1 MTFSA
6 RAVKPLTLVT
16 VALVLLLGNAL
27 PASAQELPLP
37 PNPAPSEPPPRPCQ
51 PYPLCLV
58 VPDPRVPQP
67 PPPSL
72 DRPDPDGPPTL
83 PLQNDP
89 GHAAHLK
96 GMFTID
102 DGYGRDLRNYD
113 LFANLPWLVSNPM
126 PTIWLWLANMG
137 FAVGKYALGFSVWF
151 TEWSMTAGVVD
162 WIKAPAQ
169 DLEKI
174 WQTTVIG
181 GLKLRELAL
190 LIATCYLGLLFM
202 RGLTTRA
209 WRETMSTIA
218 INVFAIAIITHPVDF
233 LVGDGGVLTLSR
245 DLGADVSAVIMGKQ
259 PGGTGNPAAPIGQAL
274 IDNLLIAPWETL
286 NYGTPVSGVQGTG
299 ACQYSIKQTLD
310 QGPWSGKDSTPAR
323 ELAGCPGEYGKY
335 NEVADGDRMLG
346 AWLYAVAMILFG
358 ILTLCLNA
366 IQILAPYF
374 LLFEGLLL
382 ALALVAALIPP
393 LQHQLIYRIS
403 SIAGTIAKLLM
414 GMLFIAVMTV
424 LLRSLM
430 LADLGPQLVKFAV
443 IDLVVFSGFLFRKR
457 LMANIQRIRG
467 GVNSGLQRLG
477 RPRSGPKALP
487 LPVVEPGPRRISRT
501 VKAGTGAFT
510 ESLAPANDLKNRLV
524 SAGKLGGK
532 VGSKAVSFTL
542 GAPVSWPATANRAQT
557 ALTARGTAAKATLG
571 RKVGAAKAYASTYA
585 GNIGA
590 AASPLWKAA
599 TTAATVLSTPRD
611 SSSPPVPPQPADS
624 HTPARISDTPT
635 FTGTDL
641 ATDRPARN
649 APKPTRSDPSAPEP
663 NPLPPGM
670 LPSTPTWTQRL
681 RTRLNEHRS

>member
-1 MTFSA
+1 MTLNA
-6 RAVKPLTLVT
+6 RAAKPLAFATIV
-16 VALVLLLGNAL
+16 LVLLLGNAA
-27 PASAQELPLP
+27 PATAQVVPLP
-37 PNPAPSEPPPRPCQ
+37 PNEPRPCQ

-58 VPDPRVPQP
+58 VPDPRAPQP
-67 PPPSL
+67 TPSTL
-72 DRPDPDGPPTL
+72 DRPDPDAPSL
-83 PLQNDP
+83 PLQDDP

-190 LIATCYLGLLFM
+190 LVATCYLGLLFM

-209 WRETMSTIA
+209 WRETVSTIA
-218 INVFAIAIITHPVDF
+218 INVLAIAIITHPVDF
-233 LVGDGGVLTLSR
+233 LVGDGGVLSLSR
-245 DLGADVSAVIMGKQ
+245 ELGTDVSAVIMGKQ
-259 PGGTGNPAAPIGQAL
+259 PGGTGNPAAPIGQVL

-286 NYGTPVSGVQGTG
+286 NYGTPVSGKQGTG
-299 ACQYSIKQTLD
+299 ACQYSIKQILD

-323 ELAGCPGEYGKY
+323 ELAGCPSEYGKY

-346 AWLYAVAMILFG
+346 AWLYAVAMILFA
-358 ILTLCLNA
+358 ILTICLNA

-382 ALALVAALIPP
+382 SLALIAALIPQ
-393 LQHQLIYRIS
+393 LQHQLAYRIS

-414 GMLFIAVMTV
+414 GMFFIAVMTV

-443 IDLVVFSGFLFRKR
+443 IDIVVFSGFLFRKR
-457 LMANIQRIRG
+457 LMANLQRIRSSVNT
-467 GVNSGLQRLG
+467 GVQRLG
-477 RPRSGPKALP
+477 RPRSGPKSMP
-487 LPVVEPGPRRISRT
+487 SPIVEPGPHRISRT
-501 VKAGTGAFT
+501 IKTSAGAFT
-510 ESLAPANDLKNRLV
+510 EAIAPANDLKNRLV
-524 SAGKLGGK
+524 TASKVGGK
-532 VGSKAVSFTL
+532 AGSKAVSFTL
-542 GAPVSWPATANRAQT
+542 GAPVSWPAAANRAHT
-557 ALTARGTAAKATLG
+557 ALTTRGTAAKAALG
-571 RKVGAAKAYASTYA
+571 RKAGAVKAYASTYA

-590 AASPLWKAA
+590 AASPLVNVA
-599 TTAATVLSTPRD
+599 TTAASVLGNRR
-611 SSSPPVPPQPADS
+611 SSGESPVAPQ
-624 HTPARISDTPT
+624 PARISATPE

-641 ATDRPARN
+641 AAPAPDSR
-649 APKPTRSDPSAPEP
+649 APRTPRSQSPEP
-663 NPLPPGM
+663 TPLPPGM
-670 LPSTPTWTQRL
+670 LPITPTWSQRL
-681 RTRLNEHRS
+681 RSRLNEHRS

>member
-6 RAVKPLTLVT
+6 RAARPFALATT
-16 VALVLLLGNAL
+16 VLVLLLGNAA
-27 PASAQELPLP
+27 PASAQIVPLP
-37 PNPAPSEPPPRPCQ
+37 PNEPRPCQ

-58 VPDPRVPQP
+58 VPDPRAPQP
-67 PPPSL
+67 APPSL
-72 DRPDPDGPPTL
+72 DRPDPDGPTL
-83 PLQNDP
+83 PLQDDP

-113 LFANLPWLVSNPM
+113 LFANLPSLISNPM

-162 WIKAPAQ
+162 WIKAPAL

-174 WQTTVIG
+174 WQTTIIG

-190 LIATCYLGLLFM
+190 LIATGYLGLLFM

-209 WRETMSTIA
+209 WRETLSTIA
-218 INVFAIAIITHPVDF
+218 INVLAIAIITHPVDF
-233 LVGDGGVLTLSR
+233 LVGDGGVLSLSR

-286 NYGTPVSGVQGTG
+286 NYGTPVSGKQGTG
-299 ACQYSIKQTLD
+299 ACQYSIKQILD

-346 AWLYAVAMILFG
+346 AWEYAVAMILFA
-358 ILTLCLNA
+358 ILTICLNA

-382 ALALVAALIPP
+382 SLALIAALIPA
-393 LQHQLIYRIS
+393 LQHQLAYRIS

-414 GMLFIAVMTV
+414 GMFFIAVMTV

-443 IDLVVFSGFLFRKR
+443 IDIVVFSGFLFRKR
-457 LMANIQRIRG
+457 LMANVQRIRSS
-467 GVNSGLQRLG
+467 VNSGVQRLG
-477 RPRSGPKALP
+477 RPRSGPKSMP
-487 LPVVEPGPRRISRT
+487 IPVVEPGPHRISRT
-501 VKAGTGAFT
+501 IKTGAGAFT
-510 ESLAPANDLKNRLV
+510 EAIAPAKDLKNRLV
-524 SAGKLGGK
+524 TAGKLGGK
-532 VGSKAVSFTL
+532 IGNKAVSFTL
-542 GAPVSWPATANRAQT
+542 GAPVSWPAAANRAHT

-571 RKVGAAKAYASTYA
+571 RKAGAVKAYASTYA

-590 AASPLWKAA
+590 AASPLVNVA
-599 TTAATVLSTPRD
+599 TTAASVLGTRR
-611 SSSPPVPPQPADS
+611 SSGESPAEPQL
-624 HTPARISDTPT
+624 PARIAATPE
-635 FTGTDL
+635 FTGADL
-641 ATDRPARN
+641 VATAVAGRG
-649 APKPTRSDPSAPEP
+649 PKEPHSQSPGPEP
-663 NPLPPGM
+663 TPLPPGM
-670 LPSTPTWTQRL
+670 LPIVPTWSQRL
-681 RTRLNEHRS
+681 RARLNEHRS

>member
-1 MTFSA
+1 MTLNA
-6 RAVKPLTLVT
+6 RAAKPLAFATIV
-16 VALVLLLGNAL
+16 LVLLLGNAA
-27 PASAQELPLP
+27 PATAQVVPLP
-37 PNPAPSEPPPRPCQ
+37 PNEPRPCQ

-58 VPDPRVPQP
+58 VPDPRAPQP
-67 PPPSL
+67 NPPNL
-72 DRPDPDGPPTL
+72 DHPDPDAPTL
-83 PLQNDP
+83 PLQDDP

-113 LFANLPWLVSNPM
+113 LFANLPSLISNPM

-169 DLEKI
+169 DLEKV
-174 WQTTVIG
+174 WQTTIIG

-190 LIATCYLGLLFM
+190 LIATGYLGLLFM

-209 WRETMSTIA
+209 WRETVSTIA
-218 INVFAIAIITHPVDF
+218 INVLAIAVITHPVDF
-233 LVGDGGVLTLSR
+233 LVGDGGVLSLSR

-286 NYGTPVSGVQGTG
+286 NYGAPVSGKQGTG
-299 ACQYSIKQTLD
+299 ACQYSIKQILD

-323 ELAGCPGEYGKY
+323 ELAGCPSEYGKY

-346 AWLYAVAMILFG
+346 AWEYAVAMILFA
-358 ILTLCLNA
+358 ILTICLNA

-382 ALALVAALIPP
+382 SLALIAALIPT
-393 LQHQLIYRIS
+393 LQHQLAYRIG

-414 GMLFIAVMTV
+414 GMFFIAVMTV

-443 IDLVVFSGFLFRKR
+443 IDIVVFSGFLFRKR
-457 LMANIQRIRG
+457 LMTNIQRIRSS
-467 GVNSGLQRLG
+467 VNSGVQRLG
-477 RPRSGPKALP
+477 RPRSGPKSMP
-487 LPVVEPGPRRISRT
+487 LPVVEPGPHRISRT
-501 VKAGTGAFT
+501 IKTGAGAFT
-510 ESLAPANDLKNRLV
+510 EAIAPANDLKNRLV
-524 SAGKLGGK
+524 TAGKLGGK
-532 VGSKAVSFTL
+532 ASSKAVSFTL
-542 GAPVSWPATANRAQT
+542 GAPVSWPAAANRART

-571 RKVGAAKAYASTYA
+571 RKAGAVKAYASTYA

-590 AASPLWKAA
+590 AASPLVNVA
-599 TTAATVLSTPRD
+599 TTAASVLGSHR
-611 SSSPPVPPQPADS
+611 SSNEQPVAPQP
-624 HTPARISDTPT
+624 PARVSATPD

-641 ATDRPARN
+641 AAPAPAGSRPRGKC
-649 APKPTRSDPSAPEP
+649 PVPEP
-663 NPLPPGM
+663 TALPPGM
-670 LPSTPTWTQRL
+670 LPITPTWSQRL

>member
-1 MTFSA
+1 MTLNA
-6 RAVKPLTLVT
+6 RAAKPLAFATIV
-16 VALVLLLGNAL
+16 LVLLLGNAA
-27 PASAQELPLP
+27 PVTAQVVPLP
-37 PNPAPSEPPPRPCQ
+37 PNEPRPCQ

-58 VPDPRVPQP
+58 VPDPRAPQP
-67 PPPSL
+67 NPPSL
-72 DRPDPDGPPTL
+72 DHPDPDAPTL
-83 PLQNDP
+83 PLQDDH

-113 LFANLPWLVSNPM
+113 LFANLPSLISNPM

-174 WQTTVIG
+174 WQTTIIG

-190 LIATCYLGLLFM
+190 LITTGYLGLLFM

-218 INVFAIAIITHPVDF
+218 INVLAIAIITHPVDF
-233 LVGDGGVLTLSR
+233 LVGDGGVLSLSR

-259 PGGTGNPAAPIGQAL
+259 PGGTGNPAAPVGQAL

-286 NYGTPVSGVQGTG
+286 NYGTPVAGKQGTG
-299 ACQYSIKQTLD
+299 ACQYSIKQILD

-323 ELAGCPGEYGKY
+323 ELAGCPSEYGKY

-346 AWLYAVAMILFG
+346 AWEYAVAMILFAV
-358 ILTLCLNA
+358 LTICLNA

-382 ALALVAALIPP
+382 SLALIAALIPT
-393 LQHQLIYRIS
+393 LQHQLAYRIS
-403 SIAGTIAKLLM
+403 AIAGTVAKLLM
-414 GMLFIAVMTV
+414 GMFFIAVMTV

-443 IDLVVFSGFLFRKR
+443 IDIVVFSGFLFRKR
-457 LMANIQRIRG
+457 LMANIQRIRSN
-467 GVNSGLQRLG
+467 VNSGVQRLG
-477 RPRSGPKALP
+477 RPRSGPKSMP
-487 LPVVEPGPRRISRT
+487 LPVVEPGPHRISRT
-501 VKAGTGAFT
+501 IKTGAGAFT
-510 ESLAPANDLKNRLV
+510 EAIAPANDLKNRLV
-524 SAGKLGGK
+524 TAGRLGGK
-532 VGSKAVSFTL
+532 ASSKAVSFTL
-542 GAPVSWPATANRAQT
+542 GAPVSWPAAANRAHT
-557 ALTARGTAAKATLG
+557 ALTARGTAAKAALG
-571 RKVGAAKAYASTYA
+571 RKAGAVKAYASTYA
-585 GNIGA
+585 GNLGA
-590 AASPLWKAA
+590 AASPLVNVA
-599 TTAATVLSTPRD
+599 TTAASVLASRR
-611 SSSPPVPPQPADS
+611 SSSEQPVAPQP
-624 HTPARISDTPT
+624 PARISATPE

-641 ATDRPARN
+641 AAPAPSGRRPRGQS
-649 APKPTRSDPSAPEP
+649 PIPEP
-663 NPLPPGM
+663 TALPPGM
-670 LPSTPTWTQRL
+670 LPITPTWSQRL

>member
-1 MTFSA
+1 MTLNA
-6 RAVKPLTLVT
+6 RAARALAFATIM
-16 VALVLLLGNAL
+16 LVLLLGNAA
-27 PASAQELPLP
+27 PATAQVVPLP
-37 PNPAPSEPPPRPCQ
+37 PNEPRPCQ

-58 VPDPRVPQP
+58 VPDPRAPQP
-67 PPPSL
+67 TPPTL
-72 DRPDPDGPPTL
+72 DRPDPDAPIL
-83 PLQNDP
+83 PLQDDP

-181 GLKLRELAL
+181 GLKLRELVL
-190 LIATCYLGLLFM
+190 LVATCYLGLLFM

-209 WRETMSTIA
+209 WRETVSTIA
-218 INVFAIAIITHPVDF
+218 INVLAIAIITHPVDF
-233 LVGDGGVLTLSR
+233 LVGEGGVLSLSR
-245 DLGADVSAVIMGKQ
+245 DLGADVSAVIMGKH

-286 NYGTPVSGVQGTG
+286 NYGTPVSGKQGAG
-299 ACQYSIKQTLD
+299 SCQYSIKQILD

-323 ELAGCPGEYGKY
+323 ELAGCPSEYGKY

-346 AWLYAVAMILFG
+346 AWLYAIAMILFA
-358 ILTLCLNA
+358 ILTICLNA

-382 ALALVAALIPP
+382 SLALIAALIPT
-393 LQHQLIYRIS
+393 LQHQLAYRIS

-414 GMLFIAVMTV
+414 GMFFIAVMTV
-424 LLRSLM
+424 LLRALM

-443 IDLVVFSGFLFRKR
+443 IDIVVFSGFLFRKR
-457 LMANIQRIRG
+457 LMGNIQRIRSS
-467 GVNSGLQRLG
+467 VNSGVQRLG
-477 RPRSGPKALP
+477 RPRNGPKAMPSHL
-487 LPVVEPGPRRISRT
+487 VEPGPHRISRT
-501 VKAGTGAFT
+501 IKTGAGAFT
-510 ESLAPANDLKNRLV
+510 EAIAPANDLKNRLV
-524 SAGKLGGK
+524 TASKLGGK

-542 GAPVSWPATANRAQT
+542 GAPVSWPAAANRAHT
-557 ALTARGTAAKATLG
+557 ALTARGTAAKAALG
-571 RKVGAAKAYASTYA
+571 RKAGAVKAYASTYA

-590 AASPLWKAA
+590 AASPLVNVA
-599 TTAATVLSTPRD
+599 TTAASVLGSRR
-611 SSSPPVPPQPADS
+611 SSGESPVAPQPATTS
-624 HTPARISDTPT
+624 TTPA

-641 ATDRPARN
+641 AAPTPESTGPGRPRN
-649 APKPTRSDPSAPEP
+649 QSPDPT
-663 NPLPPGM
+663 PLPPGM
-670 LPSTPTWTQRL
+670 LPITPTWSQRL

>member
-1 MTFSA
+1 MTY
-6 RAVKPLTLVT
+6 RAAKPLAFAT
-16 VALVLLLGNAL
+16 VVLVLLLGNAV
-27 PASAQELPLP
+27 PATAQV
-37 PNPAPSEPPPRPCQ
+37 APDEPRPCQ

-58 VPDPRVPQP
+58 VPDPRAPQP
-67 PPPSL
+67 TPPTL
-72 DRPDPDGPPTL
+72 DQPDPDAPTL

-89 GHAAHLK
+89 GHAAHLE

-174 WQTTVIG
+174 WQTTIIG

-190 LIATCYLGLLFM
+190 LFTTCYLGLLFM

-209 WRETMSTIA
+209 WRETVSTIA
-218 INVFAIAIITHPVDF
+218 INVLAIAIITHPVDF
-233 LVGDGGVLTLSR
+233 LVGDGGVLNLSR

-286 NYGTPVSGVQGTG
+286 NYGTPVSGKQGTG
-299 ACQYSIKQTLD
+299 ACQYSIKQILD

-323 ELAGCPGEYGKY
+323 ELAGCPSEYGKY

-346 AWLYAVAMILFG
+346 AWEYAVAMILFA
-358 ILTLCLNA
+358 ILTICLNA

-382 ALALVAALIPP
+382 SLALIAALSPA
-393 LQHQLIYRIS
+393 LQHQLAYRIS

-414 GMLFIAVMTV
+414 GMFFIAVMTV

-443 IDLVVFSGFLFRKR
+443 IDIVVLSGFLFRKR
-457 LMANIQRIRG
+457 LMANIQRIRSS
-467 GVNSGLQRLG
+467 VNSGVQRLG
-477 RPRSGPKALP
+477 RPRNGPKSLP
-487 LPVVEPGPRRISRT
+487 MPVVEPGPHRISRA
-501 VKAGTGAFT
+501 VKTGTGAFS
-510 ESLAPANDLKNRLV
+510 EAIAPAKDLTNRLATASKV
-524 SAGKLGGK
+524 GGK
-532 VGSKAVSFTL
+532 AGSKALSLTL
-542 GAPVSWPATANRAQT
+542 GAPVSWPAAANRAHT
-557 ALTARGTAAKATLG
+557 ALTARGTAAKAALG
-571 RKVGAAKAYASTYA
+571 RKAGAVKAYASTYA
-585 GNIGA
+585 HNVGA
-590 AASPLWKAA
+590 GPLWNA
-599 TTAATVLSTPRD
+599 VLDRRRSGKEA
-611 SSSPPVPPQPADS
+611 PA
-624 HTPARISDTPT
+624 PT
-635 FTGTDL
+635 
-641 ATDRPARN
+641 
-649 APKPTRSDPSAPEP
+649 
-663 NPLPPGM
+663 PLPPGM
-670 LPSTPTWTQRL
+670 LPPDPTWAQRL
-681 RTRLNEHRS
+681 RSRLTGHRS

>member
-1 MTFSA
+1 MTLNA
-6 RAVKPLTLVT
+6 RAAKPLAFATIV
-16 VALVLLLGNAL
+16 LVLLLGNAA
-27 PASAQELPLP
+27 PATAQVVPLP
-37 PNPAPSEPPPRPCQ
+37 PNEPRPCQ

-67 PPPSL
+67 TPPTL
-72 DRPDPDGPPTL
+72 DQPDPDGPTL
-83 PLQNDP
+83 PLQDDH
-89 GHAAHLK
+89 GHTAHLK

-113 LFANLPWLVSNPM
+113 LFANLPSLISNPM

-151 TEWSMTAGVVD
+151 TEWAMTAGVVD

-190 LIATCYLGLLFM
+190 LVATCYLGLLFM

-209 WRETMSTIA
+209 WRETVSTIA
-218 INVFAIAIITHPVDF
+218 INVLAIAIITHPVDF
-233 LVGDGGVLTLSR
+233 LVGDGGVLSLSR

-286 NYGTPVSGVQGTG
+286 NYGTPVSGKQGTG
-299 ACQYSIKQTLD
+299 ACQYSIKQILD

-323 ELAGCPGEYGKY
+323 ELAGCPSEYGKY

-346 AWLYAVAMILFG
+346 AWEYAVAMVLFA
-358 ILTLCLNA
+358 ILTICLNA

-382 ALALVAALIPP
+382 SLALIAALIPT
-393 LQHQLIYRIS
+393 LQHQLAYRIS

-414 GMLFIAVMTV
+414 GMFFIAVMTV

-443 IDLVVFSGFLFRKR
+443 IDIVVFSGFLFRKR
-457 LMANIQRIRG
+457 LMANIQRIRSSANT
-467 GVNSGLQRLG
+467 GVQRLG
-477 RPRSGPKALP
+477 RPRSGPKSMP
-487 LPVVEPGPRRISRT
+487 LPIVEPGPHRISRT
-501 VKAGTGAFT
+501 IKTGAGAFT
-510 ESLAPANDLKNRLV
+510 EAIAPANDLKNRLV
-524 SAGKLGGK
+524 TASKLGGK

-542 GAPVSWPATANRAQT
+542 GAPVSWPAAANRAHT
-557 ALTARGTAAKATLG
+557 ALTARGTAAKAALG
-571 RKVGAAKAYASTYA
+571 RKAGAVKAYASTYA

-590 AASPLWKAA
+590 AASPLVNVA
-599 TTAATVLSTPRD
+599 TTAVSVLGTRRLSGE
-611 SSSPPVPPQPADS
+611 SPAEPQP
-624 HTPARISDTPT
+624 PARISATPKY
-635 FTGTDL
+635 TGTDL
-641 ATDRPARN
+641 AATTPDSRGPRRPHSQS
-649 APKPTRSDPSAPEP
+649 PDPT
-663 NPLPPGM
+663 PLPPGM
-670 LPSTPTWTQRL
+670 LPITPTWSQRA

>member
-1 MTFSA
+1 MTLNA
-6 RAVKPLTLVT
+6 RAAKPLAFATIV
-16 VALVLLLGNAL
+16 LVLLLGNAA
-27 PASAQELPLP
+27 PATAQVVPLP
-37 PNPAPSEPPPRPCQ
+37 PNEPRPCQ

-58 VPDPRVPQP
+58 VSDPRAPQP
-67 PPPSL
+67 TPPSL
-72 DRPDPDGPPTL
+72 DHPDPDAPTL
-83 PLQNDP
+83 PLQDDHR
-89 GHAAHLK
+89 HAAHLK

-181 GLKLRELAL
+181 GLKLRELVL

-209 WRETMSTIA
+209 WRETVSTIA
-218 INVFAIAIITHPVDF
+218 INVLAIAIITHPADF
-233 LVGDGGVLTLSR
+233 LVGDGGVLSLSR

-274 IDNLLIAPWETL
+274 IDNLLIAPWEIL
-286 NYGTPVSGVQGTG
+286 NYGTPVSGKQGTG
-299 ACQYSIKQTLD
+299 TCQYSIKQILD

-346 AWLYAVAMILFG
+346 AWEYAVAMILFA
-358 ILTLCLNA
+358 ILTICLNA

-382 ALALVAALIPP
+382 SLALIAALIPT
-393 LQHQLIYRIS
+393 LQHQLAYRIS

-414 GMLFIAVMTV
+414 GMFFIAVMTV

-443 IDLVVFSGFLFRKR
+443 IDIVVFSGFLFRKR
-457 LMANIQRIRG
+457 LMANIQRIRSSVNT
-467 GVNSGLQRLG
+467 GVQRLG
-477 RPRSGPKALP
+477 RPRSGPKSMP
-487 LPVVEPGPRRISRT
+487 LPIVEPGPHRIGRT
-501 VKAGTGAFT
+501 IKTGTGAFT
-510 ESLAPANDLKNRLV
+510 EAIAPANDLKNRLV
-524 SAGKLGGK
+524 TASKLGGK

-542 GAPVSWPATANRAQT
+542 GAPVSWPAAANRAHT
-557 ALTARGTAAKATLG
+557 ALTARGTAAKVALG
-571 RKVGAAKAYASTYA
+571 RKAGAVKAYASTYA
-585 GNIGA
+585 GNLGA
-590 AASPLWKAA
+590 AASPLVNVA
-599 TTAATVLSTPRD
+599 TTAASVLGNRR
-611 SSSPPVPPQPADS
+611 SSSESPAAPQLS
-624 HTPARISDTPT
+624 ARISATPE
-635 FTGTDL
+635 FTGTDVA
-641 ATDRPARN
+641 ATAADGTGPRRPRSQS
-649 APKPTRSDPSAPEP
+649 PDPT
-663 NPLPPGM
+663 PLPPGM
-670 LPSTPTWTQRL
+670 LPITPTWSQRL

>member
-1 MTFSA
+1 MTVNA
-6 RAVKPLTLVT
+6 RAAKPLAFATIV
-16 VALVLLLGNAL
+16 LVLLLGNAA
-27 PASAQELPLP
+27 PATAQAVPLP
-37 PNPAPSEPPPRPCQ
+37 PNEPRPCQ

-58 VPDPRVPQP
+58 VPDPRAPQP
-67 PPPSL
+67 NPPSL
-72 DRPDPDGPPTL
+72 DHPDPDAPTL
-83 PLQNDP
+83 PLRDDP

-113 LFANLPWLVSNPM
+113 LFANLPSLISNPM

-174 WQTTVIG
+174 WQTTIIG

-190 LIATCYLGLLFM
+190 LIATGYLGLLFV

-209 WRETMSTIA
+209 WRETVSTIA
-218 INVFAIAIITHPVDF
+218 VNVLAIAIITHPVDL
-233 LVGDGGVLTLSR
+233 LVGDGGVLSLSR

-286 NYGTPVSGVQGTG
+286 NYGTPVSGRQGTG
-299 ACQYSIKQTLD
+299 ACQYSIKQILD

-323 ELAGCPGEYGKY
+323 VLAGCPSEYGKY

-346 AWLYAVAMILFG
+346 AWEYAVAMILFA
-358 ILTLCLNA
+358 ILTICLNA

-382 ALALVAALIPP
+382 SLALIAALIPT
-393 LQHQLIYRIS
+393 LQHQLAYRIS

-414 GMLFIAVMTV
+414 GIFFIAVMTV

-443 IDLVVFSGFLFRKR
+443 IDIVVFSGFLFRKR
-457 LMANIQRIRG
+457 LMANIQRIRSN
-467 GVNSGLQRLG
+467 VNSGVQRLG
-477 RPRSGPKALP
+477 RPRSGPKSMP
-487 LPVVEPGPRRISRT
+487 LPVVEPGPHRISRT
-501 VKAGTGAFT
+501 IKTGAGAFT
-510 ESLAPANDLKNRLV
+510 EAIAPANYLKNRLV
-524 SAGKLGGK
+524 TAGKMGGK
-532 VGSKAVSFTL
+532 AGSKAVSFTL
-542 GAPVSWPATANRAQT
+542 GAPVSWPAAANRAHT
-557 ALTARGTAAKATLG
+557 ALTARGTAAKTALG
-571 RKVGAAKAYASTYA
+571 RKASAVKAYTSTYA
-585 GNIGA
+585 GNLGA
-590 AASPLWKAA
+590 AASPLVNVA
-599 TTAATVLSTPRD
+599 TTAASVLGSRR
-611 SSSPPVPPQPADS
+611 SAGESPAAPQP
-624 HTPARISDTPT
+624 PARISATPE

-641 ATDRPARN
+641 AASAAAGRRARGQS
-649 APKPTRSDPSAPEP
+649 PVPEP
-663 NPLPPGM
+663 TALPPGM
-670 LPSTPTWTQRL
+670 LPITPTWSQRL